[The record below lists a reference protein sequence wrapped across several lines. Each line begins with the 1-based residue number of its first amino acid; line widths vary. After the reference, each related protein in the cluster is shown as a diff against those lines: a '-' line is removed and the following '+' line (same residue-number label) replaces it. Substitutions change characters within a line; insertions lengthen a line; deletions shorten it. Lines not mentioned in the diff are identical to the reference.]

1 MKKSYGRKTDFWPKK
16 GENGQKLTFSGGLG
30 TDFLFLAKMYLK
42 WPQKQISAK
51 NDQKWAKNAPIFAYF
66 SHF

>member
-1 MKKSYGRKTDFWPKK
+1 MAKKLFFGQKK
-16 GENGQKLTFSGGLG
+16 GKMAKNRHFRGGLS

-51 NDQKWAKNAPIFAYF
+51 NDQK
-66 SHF
+66 

>member
-1 MKKSYGRKTDFWPKK
+1 MKKSYGQKTVIWPKK
-16 GENGQKLTFSGGLG
+16 GENGQKSTFSGGLS

-51 NDQKWAKNAPIFAYF
+51 NDQK
-66 SHF
+66 